1 MTSSEIRETFLKFF
15 ENKQHHIVPS
25 APLVIKDDPTLMFT
39 NAGMNQFKD
48 IFLGVKPAKY
58 NRVADTQKCLR
69 VSGKHN
75 DLEEVGYDT
84 YHHTFFEMLGNW
96 SLGDSSKVGEGY
108 FKKEAIAWAWELLT
122 EVYGLDKDR
131 LYVSVFE
138 GDKGDKLE
146 KDVEAFDFW
155 KQYIAEDRI
164 LMGNKKD
171 NFWEMGDTGP
181 CGPCSE
187 IHIDIRSDEERKV
200 VDGRS
205 LVNQDHPEVVE
216 VWNLVFMQYN
226 RRADGSLHLLP
237 HKHVDTGMGF
247 ERLCMALQG
256 KQSNYDTDVFQ
267 PLIQFIAE
275 ETHVAYGKEE
285 QTSIAMRVMAD
296 HIRAITFTISDG
308 QLPSNNGAGYVI
320 RRILRRAVR
329 YGFTFLNL
337 KEPFLYRLVDVL
349 AVQFENVFPDF
360 YEQREFVKK
369 VIREEENSFLH
380 TLSAGINRF
389 EKYAA
394 THTEVEGKV
403 AFELYDTFGFP
414 IDLTQLL
421 AREKGL
427 EVDMKGYNEELEVQK
442 ERSRAATS
450 IVAGDWIELEPSIEN
465 AFVGYDDLLVHTKVS
480 KYREVQIKGKKQIQ
494 IVLLSTPFYP
504 EGGGQVGD
512 TGVLDFGG
520 EKVKVLDTRK
530 ENDLILHIVSELP
543 KSILDPVTAIVDTEK
558 RFYTSSNHTATH
570 LLQAALKEVL
580 GDHVQ
585 QKGSLVNNKYLRF
598 DFSHFSKM
606 TDEEIKQVETIV
618 NQKIRDNISL
628 DEQRSIALNEA
639 KALGAS
645 ALFGEKYGETVR
657 MITFDP
663 NYSRELCGGTHVPAT
678 GMIGFF
684 KVVSESA
691 VQAGV
696 RRIEAITGVE
706 ALNYIFELADNFKEL
721 REVLNNPKSVV
732 STVVGL
738 LEENSKLKKEVEKG
752 VVEKIKALK
761 DSLIDKVQSIEGVNF
776 LAQEVD
782 LPSAEALKNLSFSL
796 KDQIDNLF
804 LVLGAS
810 VNGKPTLSVMV
821 SENLIDQKKLNA
833 STIVRELAKEIQG
846 GGGGQPFYATAGGKN
861 IEGLAKAIERARQL
875 LAK

>member
-1 MTSSEIRETFLKFF
+1 
-15 ENKQHHIVPS
+15 
-25 APLVIKDDPTLMFT
+25 
-39 NAGMNQFKD
+39 
-48 IFLGVKPAKY
+48 
-58 NRVADTQKCLR
+58 
-69 VSGKHN
+69 
-75 DLEEVGYDT
+75 
-84 YHHTFFEMLGNW
+84 
-96 SLGDSSKVGEGY
+96 
-108 FKKEAIAWAWELLT
+108 
-122 EVYGLDKDR
+122 
-131 LYVSVFE
+131 
-138 GDKGDKLE
+138 
-146 KDVEAFDFW
+146 
-155 KQYIAEDRI
+155 
-164 LMGNKKD
+164 
-171 NFWEMGDTGP
+171 
-181 CGPCSE
+181 
-187 IHIDIRSDEERKV
+187 
-200 VDGRS
+200 
-205 LVNQDHPEVVE
+205 
-216 VWNLVFMQYN
+216 
-226 RRADGSLHLLP
+226 
-237 HKHVDTGMGF
+237 
-247 ERLCMALQG
+247 
-256 KQSNYDTDVFQ
+256 
-267 PLIQFIAE
+267 
-275 ETHVAYGKEE
+275 
-285 QTSIAMRVMAD
+285 
-296 HIRAITFTISDG
+296 
-308 QLPSNNGAGYVI
+308 
-320 RRILRRAVR
+320 
-329 YGFTFLNL
+329 
-337 KEPFLYRLVDVL
+337 
-349 AVQFENVFPDF
+349 
-360 YEQREFVKK
+360 
-369 VIREEENSFLH
+369 
-380 TLSAGINRF
+380 
-389 EKYAA
+389 
-394 THTEVEGKV
+394 
-403 AFELYDTFGFP
+403 
-414 IDLTQLL
+414 
-421 AREKGL
+421 
-427 EVDMKGYNEELEVQK
+427 
-442 ERSRAATS
+442 
-450 IVAGDWIELEPSIEN
+450 
-465 AFVGYDDLLVHTKVS
+465 
-480 KYREVQIKGKKQIQ
+480 
-494 IVLLSTPFYP
+494 
-504 EGGGQVGD
+504 
-512 TGVLDFGG
+512 
-520 EKVKVLDTRK
+520 
-530 ENDLILHIVSELP
+530 
-543 KSILDPVTAIVDTEK
+543 
-558 RFYTSSNHTATH
+558 
-570 LLQAALKEVL
+570 
-580 GDHVQ
+580 
-585 QKGSLVNNKYLRF
+585 
-598 DFSHFSKM
+598 M